1 MGLAW
6 GEHLATGIEA
16 IDGQHREL
24 FERLNTFLAACD
36 AGQGKDELLG
46 MLQFLDDYV
55 VFHFRA
61 EELIQE
67 ECDYPDRVRHRHYH
81 RMFIERLASLK
92 RRFLIEGPTVEL
104 VAEINRFTIGWLID
118 HIGEKDRE
126 FARTVLQNRCP

>member
-16 IDGQHREL
+16 IDDQHREL
-24 FERLNTFLAACD
+24 FGRLNVFLAACD
-36 AGQGKDELLG
+36 AGQGNEELLG

-67 ECDYPDRVRHRHYH
+67 EYGYLDRSRHRQYH
-81 RMFIERLASLK
+81 CMFIDSFTSLK
-92 RRFLIEGPTVEL
+92 RRFLIEGPTADL
-104 VAEINRFTIGWLID
+104 IAEINRFTIGWLID

-126 FARTVLQNRCP
+126 FARSVLSRSR